1 MNYTDLNEISDS
13 DSGGIG
19 YGTVDESLQSL
30 IQEVKTYF
38 EPDYESVEVPLDD
51 KYLKCFGEF
60 KEEYTNEMQNY
71 LKILKKFEEKQTM
84 ADTLLGFSITM
95 GSKSDGKYVD
105 KIKDIIN
112 EFIESEK
119 LDELKKELQNSQE
132 IIRKFYKISSIA
144 KDLSMNNEYFCFICL
159 ERGIDTMIEPC
170 GHVICESC
178 SKGAIQQCPFCRAN
192 ISSFKRLL
200 IA

>member
-1 MNYTDLNEISDS
+1 MNYTDLDEIPDS
-13 DSGGIG
+13 EPSG
-19 YGTVDESLQSL
+19 YGTIDESLQSL

-38 EPDYESVEVPLDD
+38 EPDHGSVEVPLDD

-60 KEEYTNEMQNY
+60 KEEYTKEMQNY
-71 LKILKKFEEKQTM
+71 LKILNEFEKKQFM

-119 LDELKKELQNSQE
+119 IDELKKELQNSQE

-192 ISSFKRLL
+192 INSFKKL
-200 IA
+200 IIA